1 MAAERCVLCGA
12 PVSAGSQICRA
23 CIEKYGPVS
32 VSDAERELR
41 DIARVLKITASTD
54 RNIKNQWKPFCGSR
68 IGLGRNG
75 NGR

>member
-12 PVSAGSQICRA
+12 VVSAGSQICRA
-23 CIEKYGPVS
+23 CMEKYSPAA

-41 DIARVLKITASTD
+41 DIAQVLKITASTD
-54 RNIKNQWKPFCGSR
+54 RNIRESMEAILR
-68 IGLGRNG
+68 IADRLGRNS

>member
-1 MAAERCVLCGA
+1 MAADRCVLCGA

-41 DIARVLKITASTD
+41 DIAQVLKITASTD
-54 RNIKNQWKPFCGSR
+54 RNIKESMEAILR
-68 IGLGRNG
+68 IADRLGRNR

>member
-41 DIARVLKITASTD
+41 DIARVLKM
-54 RNIKNQWKPFCGSR
+54 QEYP
-68 IGLGRNG
+68 
-75 NGR
+75 